1 MSLGARAFVF
11 IIYLVLGVSFI
22 AETAV
27 LFWEFGH
34 EHALTFA
41 SFDSH
46 LFLFFPTLGLVA
58 LAAFY
63 LPSCAF
69 VDLYARHVS
78 LGKLRFI
85 IGLITLGV
93 AAWFVGTGLAS
104 NTHRS
109 VWDLT
114 PETLAADRSEPAG
127 CGTSGENGQP
137 CARIALLEGVTNLTT
152 VSRQRLGVRE
162 FYRSCQPEPLIESG
176 PASQQRRFCF
186 ASTPLS
192 ATPWLSSDAECCE
205 AQQRFQAAID
215 TRYTVPGQQSVTSK
229 VHNILLPSKVFFLF
243 VLLAIG
249 ILLTV
254 RHDGVL
260 RHYPQKVGRIEA
272 GVLIGAAAMLFFPLM
287 SQGYVQSADA
297 LFGVQQK
304 GGFRSIVT
312 LMSFLFGAWALL
324 LLFFFFRR
332 RDQNLELAVK
342 LAGVVASSIAV
353 LKYDLLVSIVVR
365 LLGSGASETSV
376 IILSALTIVAV
387 IALLFPYLRRLFIGS
402 DVGEKTAP
410 DASGTPG

>member
-1 MSLGARAFVF
+1 MSFGARAFVF
-11 IIYLVLGVSFI
+11 IIYLLLGISFI
-22 AETAV
+22 AETAI
-27 LFWEFGH
+27 LFWEFGP

-41 SFDSH
+41 TFDSH

-78 LGKLRFI
+78 LGRLRFL

-93 AAWFVGTGLAS
+93 AAWFVGANLAD
-104 NTHRS
+104 NPHRS

-127 CGTSGENGQP
+127 CGLGGQP
-137 CARIALLEGVTNLTT
+137 CGRIALLEGATNLTT
-152 VSRQRLGVRE
+152 VSRQRIGVRE
-162 FYRSCQPEPLIESG
+162 FFRSCEAEPLIEAG
-176 PASQQRRFCF
+176 PTSELRRFCF

-192 ATPWLSSDAECCE
+192 PAPWLSTDAECCE
-205 AQQRFQAAID
+205 AQQRFQTAID
-215 TRYTVPGQQSVTSK
+215 QKYTVAGQQSLTSK
-229 VHNILLPSKVFFLF
+229 VHNVLLPSKVFFLF
-243 VLLAIG
+243 ILLAIG

-260 RHYPQKVGRIEA
+260 RHYPDKVGRIEA
-272 GVLIGAAAMLFFPLM
+272 GVLIGAVVMIFFPLM

-324 LLFFFFRR
+324 ILLFFFRR
-332 RDQNLELAVK
+332 RDQNIEIAVK
-342 LAGVVASSIAV
+342 LAGVVASTIAV

-365 LLGSGASETSV
+365 LLGSGASEVSV
-376 IILSALTIVAV
+376 ALLIALAIIAV
-387 IALLFPYLRRLFIGS
+387 IALLFPYLRRVFAGS
-402 DVGEKTAP
+402 DVA
-410 DASGTPG
+410 

>member
-11 IIYLVLGVSFI
+11 IVYVLLGASFI

-27 LFWEFGH
+27 LFWEFGP
-34 EHALTFA
+34 EHAMTFA
-41 SFDSH
+41 TFDSH

-69 VDLYARHVS
+69 VDLYARYVS
-78 LGKLRFI
+78 LGPLRFI

-93 AAWFVGTGLAS
+93 AAWFVGTGLAD

-127 CGTSGENGQP
+127 CGGEGGEP
-137 CARIALLEGVTNLTT
+137 CARIALLEGATNLTT
-152 VSRQRLGVRE
+152 VSRGRIGVRE

-186 ASTPLS
+186 ASTSLS
-192 ATPWLSSDAECCE
+192 AAPWLSTDTECCE
-205 AQQRFQAAID
+205 AQQRFQTAID
-215 TRYTVPGQQSVTSK
+215 QKYTVPGQQSLTSK
-229 VHNILLPSKVFFLF
+229 VHNILLPTKVFFLF
-243 VLLAIG
+243 ILLAIG

-254 RHDGVL
+254 RHNGVL
-260 RHYPQKVGRIEA
+260 RHYPDKIGRIET
-272 GVLIGAAAMLFFPLM
+272 GVLIGAAAMIFFPLM

-324 LLFFFFRR
+324 LLLFFFRR
-332 RDQNLELAVK
+332 RDQNLEIAVK

-365 LLGSGASETSV
+365 FLGSGASQTSV
-376 IILSALTIVAV
+376 LILGVLTIVSV
-387 IALLFPYLRRLFIGS
+387 IVLLFPYLRRVFVGS
-402 DVGEKTAP
+402 DVSIAREEERAAG
-410 DASGTPG
+410 

>member
-11 IIYLVLGVSFI
+11 VVYLLLGISFI
-22 AETAV
+22 GETAV
-27 LFWEFGH
+27 LFWEFGP

-41 SFDSH
+41 TFDSH

-78 LGKLRFI
+78 LGKLRFM

-93 AAWFVGTGLAS
+93 AAWFVGTGLAN

-127 CGTSGENGQP
+127 CGVEGMP
-137 CARIALLEGVTNLTT
+137 CARIALLDGATNLTT

-162 FYRSCQPEPLIESG
+162 FYRSCEPEPLIESG
-176 PASQQRRFCF
+176 PASQHRRFCF
-186 ASTPLS
+186 ASTPLTP
-192 ATPWLSSDAECCE
+192 APWLSTDAECCE
-205 AQQRFQAAID
+205 AQQRFQSAID
-215 TRYTVPGQQSVTSK
+215 QKYTVAGQQSLTSK
-229 VHNILLPSKVFFLF
+229 VHNLLLPTKVFFLF
-243 VLLAIG
+243 ILLAIG
-249 ILLTV
+249 ILLTA

-260 RHYPQKVGRIEA
+260 RHYPEKIGRIEA
-272 GVLIGAAAMLFFPLM
+272 GVLIGAVAMIFFPLM

-312 LMSFLFGAWALL
+312 LMSFIFGAWALL
-324 LLFFFFRR
+324 LLLFFFRR
-332 RDQNLELAVK
+332 RDQNIEIAVK
-342 LAGVVASSIAV
+342 LAGVVASSFAV

-365 LLGSGASETSV
+365 MFGSGASETSV
-376 IILSALTIVAV
+376 VLLSALTIVSV
-387 IALLFPYLRRLFIGS
+387 IVLLFPYLRRVAMGS
-402 DVGEKTAP
+402 DVAGSDVAETQANP
-410 DASGTPG
+410 N

>member
-1 MSLGARAFVF
+1 MSFGSRAFVF
-11 IIYLVLGVSFI
+11 IIYLLLGVSFI
-22 AETAV
+22 AETAI
-27 LFWEFGH
+27 LFWEFGP

-46 LFLFFPTLGLVA
+46 LFLFYPTLGLVA

-69 VDLYARHVS
+69 VDLYARHVA
-78 LGKLRFI
+78 LGKLRFL

-93 AAWFVGTGLAS
+93 AAWFVGVGLAD
-104 NTHRS
+104 NPHRS

-114 PETLAADRSEPAG
+114 PEILAADRTEPAG
-127 CGTSGENGQP
+127 CGTDSEP
-137 CARIALLEGVTNLTT
+137 CRRIALLQGVTNLTT
-152 VSRQRLGVRE
+152 VSRQRLGVRD
-162 FYRSCQPEPLIESG
+162 FYRSCEAEPLIEQAA
-176 PASQQRRFCF
+176 ASERRRFCF

-192 ATPWLSSDAECCE
+192 LSPGLSTDAECCE

-215 TRYTVPGQQSVTSK
+215 EKYLVPGQQSLTSE

-243 VLLAIG
+243 ILLAIG

-260 RHYPQKVGRIEA
+260 RHYPDKVGRIEA
-272 GVLIGAAAMLFFPLM
+272 GVMIGAVAMIFFPLM

-324 LLFFFFRR
+324 LLLFFFRR
-332 RDQNLELAVK
+332 RDQNLEIAVK
-342 LAGVVASSIAV
+342 LAGVVASTIAV

-365 LLGSGASETSV
+365 LLGSGASESSV
-376 IILSALTIVAV
+376 ALLIALAIVAV
-387 IALLFPYLRRLFIGS
+387 IALLFPYLRRVFVGS
-402 DVGEKTAP
+402 DSKDTKA
-410 DASGTPG
+410 A